1 MFYISTNRAYIK
13 VAIAES
19 TRVEINKWFWI
30 ILCSLTVNLVHVT
43 DYRVKEAD
51 VIVNPTNCSYSRGD
65 GASMFCLLTVPG

>member
-13 VAIAES
+13 VAIADS
-19 TRVEINKWFWI
+19 TRVELNKCFWI

-51 VIVNPTNCSYSRGD
+51 VIVNPTIAPILGEMQRPCFVY
-65 GASMFCLLTVPG
+65 